1 MKQDKNIFEIIGG
14 IIAIWFGLLLAPI
27 LKGGLIKTIKELP
40 KILNNPFKIELEE
53 SSLKT
58 AFIFLII
65 YILIILVLKS
75 NSKNYRNRE
84 EYGSAK
90 WGNIAEIRRKY
101 KQKGNKNILL
111 TKNVELGLNARKHRR
126 NLNVVVVGGSG
137 SGKTRTYCKPN
148 ILQCNSSYVILDPK
162 RRKFKG
168 YGKCFKSK
176 WLSNK
181 SF

>member
-1 MKQDKNIFEIIGG
+1 MRRDDKNKKVFGIVGG
-14 IIAIWFGLLLAPI
+14 IIAIWFGLLLTPA
-27 LKGGLIKTIKELP
+27 LNKGGISEIIKDLP
-40 KILNNPFKIELEE
+40 KILKSPFKIELEE

-65 YILIILVLKS
+65 YILIILVLKA
-75 NSKNYRNRE
+75 NSKNYRNKE

-90 WGNIAEIRRKY
+90 WGNIDEIRKKY
-101 KQKGNKNILL
+101 KQKGNQNILL

-162 RRKFKG
+162 RRKFKR
-168 YGKCFKSK
+168 YGKCIKSK
-176 WLSNK
+176 WL
-181 SF
+181 